1 MTGLLLFGA
10 VVAGCNDASLSGLGH
25 MTERWIAAAPDPTTT
40 TASPVAPTPVGLQT
54 THGEQ
59 IVTWVNDELG
69 DPPVASPEDTVAMV
83 WSRSNKQDGYVQASR
98 AEIAVALPGLE
109 FPELIPERS
118 AFITSQLVF
127 DPTTGKLASDPAA
140 AFGFWSAKPY
150 TKARSVAQLAVLI
163 VAIDAAPGEPVVVDT
178 IGVPED
184 LHEDIGCEELAGSTV
199 EDCRRVILDDGC
211 PAWSL
216 DVTDGWRLVW
226 SAGGYRYDLFV
237 RHAGQADLLA
247 RMAGS
252 CDEMA
257 MIPAPVGAD
266 RLEGTPAA
274 DEPDAPLETAGS

>member
-40 TASPVAPTPVGLQT
+40 TASPVAPAPVGLQT
-54 THGEQ
+54 THSEQ
-59 IVTWVNDELG
+59 IVAWVNDELG

-127 DPTTGKLASDPAA
+127 DSTTGKLASDPAA

-150 TKARSVAQLAVLI
+150 TKARSIAQLAVLI

-199 EDCRRVILDDGC
+199 EDCWKVNLADGC